1 MENLIAKFRGLLR
14 HVRVDFVRSAMDTM
28 PWNVRLL
35 GIRGPRGVGKTTL
48 MLQHIKMF
56 RADQLAETLYVSLD
70 SIWFQPGKLS
80 TLIDDFV
87 ARGGKY
93 LYLDEVHKY
102 PNWAQEV
109 KNAYDEHLELR
120 IVFTGSSALEILN
133 SRADLSRRAVV
144 LDIQGFSFR
153 EYLNVELGL
162 TLTAVGLDELIQRH
176 TEIAA
181 SLLNEVKPLAHFERY
196 MKTGYYPFYR
206 EDPDWYEHRVSE
218 VVGLILDV
226 ELPQLRAVET
236 AHIPKL
242 RTLLSILAESV
253 PFTPNMTT
261 ISAKTEINRSTL
273 VSYFHYLEDVGLT
286 RNLYKEGR
294 GVSLL
299 QKPQKVFL
307 DNTNL
312 MHVLAPLSLNVGSL
326 RETFFCNQVGFM
338 HDVTYP
344 TVGDF
349 AVDNRY
355 VFEVGGRSKSIKQ
368 IQSLEHGYVVAD
380 SIELGVGKKIPL
392 WLFGFLY

>member
-1 MENLIAKFRGLLR
+1 MENLVVKFRGLLR
-14 HVRVDFVRSAMDTM
+14 HVQVDFVRSAMATM

-48 MLQHIKMF
+48 MLQHIKLF
-56 RADQLAETLYVSLD
+56 RAHQLAETLYVSLD
-70 SIWFQPGKLS
+70 SIWFRPGKLG

-87 ARGGKY
+87 ARGGRY

-109 KNAYDEHLELR
+109 KNAYDEHLELQ

-144 LDIQGFSFR
+144 IDIQGFSFR
-153 EYLNVELGL
+153 EFLNVELGM
-162 TLTAVGLDELIQRH
+162 TLPAIGLDDLIERH
-176 TEIAA
+176 TEVAA
-181 SLLNEVKPLAHFERY
+181 SLLSEVKPLAHFNRY
-196 MKTGYYPFYR
+196 LESGYYPFYR
-206 EDPDWYEHRVSE
+206 EDLDWYEHRVSE

-253 PFTPNMTT
+253 PFTPNVTS

-273 VSYFHYLEDVGLT
+273 VGYFHFLEDVGLT

-307 DNTNL
+307 DNPNL
-312 MHVLAPLSLNVGSL
+312 MHVLAPMSLNVGSL
-326 RETFFCNQVGFM
+326 RETFFCNQVGFV

-344 TVGDF
+344 NVGDF

-368 IQSLEHGYVVAD
+368 IQNLENGYVVAD
-380 SIELGVGKKIPL
+380 SMELGVGKKIPL